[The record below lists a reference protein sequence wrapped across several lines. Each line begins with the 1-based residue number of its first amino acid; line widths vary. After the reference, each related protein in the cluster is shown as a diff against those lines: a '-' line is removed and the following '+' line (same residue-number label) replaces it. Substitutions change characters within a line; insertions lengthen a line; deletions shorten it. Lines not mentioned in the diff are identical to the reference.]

1 MTSSINYKDNPFE
14 HDKLTPIRVEPTFER
29 LHKLQNKV
37 KANTKSV

>member
-1 MTSSINYKDNPFE
+1 MTSSINYNDTLFKR
-14 HDKLTPIRVEPTFER
+14 DKLTPIRVEPTFER